1 MHAAK
6 TGISY
11 LDSDQRKNDLIK
23 LSDVVKNMVRLQDL
37 TEMSDS
43 EEGEA
48 AGPRKRK
55 RQD

>member
-23 LSDVVKNMVRLQDL
+23 LSDVVKNMFCLQQSNI
-37 TEMSDS
+37 MSHSD
-43 EEGEA
+43 EEA